1 MFSIQGH
8 LLKDQLEVV
17 KVKTPEG
24 GTRYTIKPL
33 ATELTFDKGLFVFVR
48 AVQLLT
54 HQNKDII
61 VVRRNHIP
69 LRLCFSYAFSIPFSL
84 IRFKLF

>member
-1 MFSIQGH
+1 MHATTQGH

-24 GTRYTIKPL
+24 GTRYTLKPL
-33 ATELTFDKGLFVFVR
+33 VAELTFDKGLFVFVR

-54 HQNKDII
+54 SQNKDII
-61 VVRRNHIP
+61 VVRGVMWVYIFCRSSP
-69 LRLCFSYAFSIPFSL
+69 
-84 IRFKLF
+84 

>member
-1 MFSIQGH
+1 M
-8 LLKDQLEVV
+8 KDQLELI

-24 GTRYTIKPL
+24 GKRYGIKPL

-54 HQNKDII
+54 EHNRDVI
-61 VVRRNHIP
+61 VVR
-69 LRLCFSYAFSIPFSL
+69 FSIVSFD
-84 IRFKLF
+84 